1 MGRLRYLLSEM
12 TVLPLPGTKRGIV
25 DRLQQINERPALA
38 VLLGCQIV
46 ISCVSLVY
54 AARYHYDFH
63 VFYDPARLNW
73 ALGVVSVFSVAAY
86 VFALAPFSFGYFVG
100 FYFYLMVLGYLWLNS
115 FSDLEYDHRLGGL
128 SAAASA
134 VVFLL
139 PALLV
144 TSPVKQR
151 YAMSPQT
158 FGRMLTLILALG
170 AATVA
175 VGALYSF
182 KVVSLE
188 RIYDFREDLRLPLPL
203 RYWIGIASNALL
215 PFAFGC
221 FVALRSH
228 WKAALT
234 LVLLLLFYP
243 ITLTKL
249 TFFTPAWLLTIA
261 LLSRILT
268 TRITVVVSLLLPMAV
283 GAVLVISFGMAAVPV
298 FDLVNFRMVGVP
310 STALDIYND
319 FFSRN
324 DLTYFCQITFLKQVM
339 ACPYQEQLSV
349 VMAKTYGLGNYNAS
363 LFATEGIASV
373 GTLFAPVSVFACGL
387 LIACAN
393 RLSSGLP
400 DRLVLITG
408 AIFPQILFNVPLSTT
423 LLSHGA
429 LFLFLL
435 WYVTPRSVFRPHD
448 DLKQQA
454 QAAAAR

>member
-1 MGRLRYLLSEM
+1 M
-12 TVLPLPGTKRGIV
+12 TALPLPCTKRVIV

-46 ISCVSLVY
+46 ISCISLVY
-54 AARYHYDFH
+54 ASHYHYDFH

-73 ALGVVSVFSVAAY
+73 ALVVISAFSVVAY
-86 VFALAPFSFGYFVG
+86 VFALAPFSFGYFVS

-139 PALLV
+139 PALFV
-144 TSPVKQR
+144 TSPIKQR
-151 YAMSPQT
+151 YAMPPQA

-188 RIYDFREDLRLPLPL
+188 KIYDFREDLRFPLPL
-203 RYWIGIASNALL
+203 RYWMGIASNALL

-221 FVALRSH
+221 FVMLRCH
-228 WKAALT
+228 WKAAIA

-249 TFFTPAWLLTIA
+249 TFFTPAWLLVIA

-268 TRITVVVSLLLPMAV
+268 TRMTVVVSLLPPMLV
-283 GAVLVISFGMAAVPV
+283 GAFLIVSFGMDVVPA
-298 FDLVNFRMVGVP
+298 FDLLNFRMVGVP

-319 FFSRN
+319 FFFRN
-324 DLTYFCQITFLKQVM
+324 DVTYFCQITFLKQVM
-339 ACPYQEQLSV
+339 ACPYQEQLSL
-349 VMAKTYGLGNYNAS
+349 VMAKTYGLGNFNAS

-387 LIACAN
+387 LIACVN

-400 DRLVLITG
+400 PRLVLISG
-408 AIFPQILFNVPLSTT
+408 AIIPQILFNVPLSTT

-435 WYVTPRSVFRPHD
+435 WYITPRSIFEPSD
-448 DLKQQA
+448 DLSPQA
-454 QAAAAR
+454 PAAVAH